1 MSRISNIFRA
11 ITGAARSYRAY
22 LLGSPEVYA
31 AITAEKA
38 IENGF
43 NKNTAVYSIVMKD
56 AEKFA
61 SIPRYVY
68 DKAKYEEKTGKPFKY
83 EVKAMAK
90 KPYLENDLSVLLNR
104 PNPDESADEFFT
116 KVRACYKV
124 CGEAFIWLNRGDNM
138 FVDSNGELMEMD
150 EETRSKQPVLEMHAL
165 PPNHVIV
172 LPDKENMFGK
182 SGYQLDFASRP
193 FLNKIDVIHWKS
205 TNLKFDAVDR
215 QQLRGHPPL
224 ESGYKTLQQN
234 NDATDGAVRMY
245 QNDGA
250 KGVLFNKTVG
260 KMTPE
265 QSSTLSSVVNKKIN
279 NNDIK
284 GAVATLQGEWGYLN
298 LQGTSVDME
307 LLKGKEFSWKELC
320 FLFKVP
326 YEFFDSETTFANK
339 EQALIGWI
347 TNDILPALKRL
358 DGELNRVLL
367 KAFGLEKKAFIAS
380 DITEL
385 PEMRKSMVESAKL
398 MLDNW
403 AITPNE
409 IREYLGYERSTEPT
423 FDEQWVPSG
432 RTPLSM
438 TGESEADAIM
448 NELEAERM
456 KVETDLIK
464 KDVKR

>member
-68 DKAKYEEKTGKPFKY
+68 DKAKYEEKTGKKIKY
-83 EVKAMAK
+83 ETKALAK
-90 KPYLENDLSVLLNR
+90 APYLENDLSVLLGR
-104 PNPDESADEFFT
+104 PNPEESGEEFFT
-116 KVRACYKV
+116 KVRAYYKV

-138 FVDSNGELMEMD
+138 FVDSNGELEEYD
-150 EETRSKQPVLEMHAL
+150 EETRSKMPVLEMYVL

-172 LPDKENMFGK
+172 LPDKENMFGT

-193 FLNKIDVIHWKS
+193 FIKKVDMIHWKS

-250 KGVLFNKTVG
+250 KGVLFNETMG
-260 KMTPE
+260 KMTPVQE
-265 QSSTLSSVVNKKIN
+265 SDLRRVVDKKIN
-279 NNDIK
+279 NNDVK
-284 GAVATLQGEWGYLN
+284 GAVATLQGKYGYLN
-298 LQGTSVDME
+298 LQGTSVDMQ
-307 LLKGKEFSWKELC
+307 LLEGKELSWKELC
-320 FLFKVP
+320 FLLKVP
-326 YEFFDSETTFANK
+326 YEFFDSETTYANK

-347 TNDILPALKRL
+347 TNDIYPALKRL
-358 DGELNRVLL
+358 DAELGRVLL
-367 KAFGLEKKAFIAS
+367 KAFGLDKRGFIGC

-385 PEMRKSMVESAKL
+385 PEIRKAMVESAKV
-398 MLDNW
+398 MQEIW

-409 IREYLGYERSTEPT
+409 VRQYLGYEESDDPT
-423 FDEQWVPSG
+423 FSEQWVPSG

-456 KVETDLIK
+456 KVATDLIK